1 MIGVIYGN
9 VFVWT
14 KDGRPEV
21 IGSILQWY
29 EPHKHSTHEFSQVA
43 HAQQA
48 SIEIIERM
56 GGKVV
61 SDVQKPED
69 AIAAGGVIIH
79 EVGTARM
86 GSSAAD
92 SVTNSFGQTWDV
104 PNLYLLDGAN
114 FASKAHKN
122 PTLTILALAMRGADH
137 MVTEMKQGAF

>member
-1 MIGVIYGN
+1 MIPNEHCYAEIDPDG
-9 VFVWT
+9 
-14 KDGRPEV
+14 KDKFGIP
-21 IGSILQWY
+21 ILKFHY
-29 EPHKHSTHEFSQVA
+29 KHSEHEYGQVA

-61 SDVQKPED
+61 SEVQTPED

-86 GSSAAD
+86 GASAVD
-92 SVTNSFGQTWDV
+92 SVTNSYGQTWDI

-122 PTLTILALAMRGADH
+122 PTLTILALSMRGADH
-137 MVTEMKQGAF
+137 MVNEMKQGAF